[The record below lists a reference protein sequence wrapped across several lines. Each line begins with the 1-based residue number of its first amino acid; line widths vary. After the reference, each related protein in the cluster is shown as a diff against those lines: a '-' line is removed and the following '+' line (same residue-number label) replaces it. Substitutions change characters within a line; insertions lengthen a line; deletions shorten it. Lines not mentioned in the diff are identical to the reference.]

1 MATPGRIAK
10 KSVAFCEGPVGRYL
24 AQMPKTRRKLFRSFA
39 LATVALASATALV
52 AGSMPAQAARVAQSV
67 PAALN
72 TCLPLSKAFVSLEV
86 APELTGAAPVSAGYH
101 RLWDMAVAWKDINP
115 SSGVFNWTVLDQ
127 RVAQAEASGAVPMLV
142 LGLTPQWAA
151 ADPSAGDPRWGL
163 GSASPPADF
172 NTYRAYVDAVVSR
185 YGGRIGAYEV
195 WNEANLVTFW
205 TGTPD
210 QMAQI
215 TKIASDTVKA
225 KNPNA
230 IITAASVTT
239 RLRSPMAKFVTP
251 YVQALKTQGF
261 PLDAWA
267 IHTYPAGDKGPEQ
280 RKSDV
285 QNWQQV
291 VADAAG
297 PGSPALD
304 KQVWDTEVNY
314 GLAGPG
320 ATPHTDYSDAQ
331 GADLITQ
338 TFADSLALGIDATFW
353 YLYTAA
359 PFSLLGVQ
367 FWSGTPLTTAA
378 WVAARAKYS
387 TGANLCSSAVSAGGS
402 GAPGSAGTPVA
413 KSITIVGT
421 CQIKGKMTVTGSSTG
436 LAGQPLQVSLK
447 KPVRGS
453 FVGKPWK
460 TLTTKSLA
468 IAGDGS
474 ISYGAAQKSVPCGK
488 AGTSYKV
495 KVEADDITSNV
506 VTVTT
511 K

>member
-1 MATPGRIAK
+1 MPRTRI
-10 KSVAFCEGPVGRYL
+10 SL
-24 AQMPKTRRKLFRSFA
+24 LRSIA

-52 AGSMPAQAARVAQSV
+52 AGSIPAQAARVTQSV

-72 TCLPLSKAFVSLEV
+72 TCQPPSKAFVSLEV
-86 APELTGAAPVSAGYH
+86 APELTGAVPVRAGYH

-115 SSGVFNWTVLDQ
+115 SNGVFNWTVLDQ

-151 ADPSAGDPRWGL
+151 TDPSAGDPRWGL
-163 GSASPPADF
+163 GSASPPSDF
-172 NTYRAYVDAVVSR
+172 NTYRTYVDAVVSR

-205 TGTPD
+205 TGTTD

-215 TKIASDTVKA
+215 TKIASDTIKA
-225 KNPNA
+225 KNPSA

-239 RLRSPMAKFVTP
+239 RLRSPMARFVTP
-251 YVQALKTQGF
+251 YVQALKTLGYPF
-261 PLDAWA
+261 DAWA

-280 RKSDV
+280 RKSDI

-291 VADAAG
+291 VSDAAG
-297 PGSPALD
+297 PGSPALN

-331 GADLITQ
+331 GADLVTQ

-387 TGANLCSSAVSAGGS
+387 AGANLCASSASPGSSGSSSSPTPNSSAV
-402 GAPGSAGTPVA
+402 PVA
-413 KSITIVGT
+413 KSITIVAT
-421 CQIKGKMTVTGSSTG
+421 CAVKGRLTIAGSSTG
-436 LAGQPLQVSLK
+436 LAGSPLAISRRTPKKTSYVGRLW
-447 KPVRGS
+447 KPVSR
-453 FVGKPWK
+453 
-460 TLTTKSLA
+460 TTLA

-474 ISYGAAQKSVPCGK
+474 INFGAAQKSPACGK
-488 AGTSYKV
+488 AGFTFKV
-495 KVEADDITSNV
+495 KAAADDITSNV

>member
-1 MATPGRIAK
+1 
-10 KSVAFCEGPVGRYL
+10 
-24 AQMPKTRRKLFRSFA
+24 MPKTRRSLLRSVA
-39 LATVALASATALV
+39 LATIALASATALV
-52 AGSMPAQAARVAQSV
+52 AGSMPAQAVRVTQSV
-67 PAALN
+67 PTALN
-72 TCLPLSKAFVSLEV
+72 TCQLLSKAFVSLEV
-86 APELTGAAPVSAGYH
+86 APELTGSVPVGAGYH
-101 RLWDMAVAWKDINP
+101 RLWDMAAAWKDINP
-115 SSGVFNWTVLDQ
+115 SNGVFNWTVLDQ

-172 NTYRAYVDAVVSR
+172 NTYRAYVNAVVSR

-210 QMAQI
+210 QMAQM
-215 TKIASDTVKA
+215 TQIAYDTIKA

-239 RLRSPMAKFVTP
+239 RLRSPMAKFMTP
-251 YVQALKTQGF
+251 YVQALKAQNYPF
-261 PLDAWA
+261 DAWA
-267 IHTYPAGDKGPEQ
+267 IHTYPAGDKGPDQ

-297 PGSPALD
+297 PSSPALD

-331 GADLITQ
+331 GADLVTQ

-387 TGANLCSSAVSAGGS
+387 PGANLCVGGAAPASSAAPS
-402 GAPGSAGTPVA
+402 GASTPTA
-413 KSITIVGT
+413 KSITIVAT
-421 CQIKGKMTVTGSSTG
+421 CAVRGKMTLTGSSTG
-436 LAGQPLQVSLK
+436 LAGSPLEIAMK

-453 FVGKPWK
+453 YVGKRWK
-460 TLTTKSLA
+460 A
-468 IAGDGS
+468 ISPKYLSIATDGS
-474 ISYGAAQKSVPCGK
+474 INFGAFQRSPSCGK
-488 AGTSYKV
+488 SGVSFKV
-495 KVEADDITSNV
+495 RAEADDITSNV